1 MITKKDSKRLTAYI
15 DHFPS
20 TRILVV
26 GDIIL
31 DNYIW
36 GKVSR
41 ISPEAPVPVVNVT
54 QENMLL
60 GGAANVANNIQ
71 ALGGMVSVCGV
82 IGHDESGRQLLH
94 LLHKQGIRTEG

>member
-1 MITKKDSKRLTAYI
+1 MISKKDSKRLIGYI
-15 DHFPS
+15 DKFPS

-26 GDIIL
+26 GDIVL
-31 DNYIW
+31 DHYIW

-82 IGHDESGRQLLH
+82 IGQDEAGRQLLH
-94 LLHKQGIRTEG
+94 LLHTR